1 MGWRPVRRVQ
11 TLRPVSVRKLFVS
24 LEQLRQRPITM
35 IMPTGETE
43 LQLWVADTKIS
54 QLVGILSTKP
64 TGLGSASFSFVSKV
78 GQTDTD

>member
-1 MGWRPVRRVQ
+1 
-11 TLRPVSVRKLFVS
+11 
-24 LEQLRQRPITM
+24 M

-54 QLVGILSTKP
+54 QLVSILSTKP